1 MTTNISNR
9 LSTRVLAHFNEFSGN
24 RALTFSIIFSREQAA
39 GSIRSIKINGLQS
52 NMTPDNYVAY
62 IGIDWADR
70 KHDIAL
76 YDCASGTWQ
85 ESIIQTRPQDLL
97 DWVNQLRARYGEG
110 RIAVG
115 MEQKRGPL
123 LYALCQYDNLVL
135 FPINPRTVANY
146 RKAFQPSRA
155 KSDPVDARLL
165 VELMQKHSDKL
176 ELWVAGCPKT
186 RALRQ
191 WVESRRMLVGEK
203 VRLTNRITASLKSY
217 FPQVLDWFEDKDT
230 LVFCEFIEQF
240 PEVNAAQAATPKQ
253 LTQFF
258 RSHKVIRKSAINR
271 RIQQIQ
277 DAGPPLTNDAAVVVP
292 AQALTRALVALLKV
306 ILHQLTDFNA
316 QIAAL
321 FETLPDAEL
330 FSNLP
335 GAGPHLAPRLL
346 VAFGAERDRFTS
358 AQAFMSYVGIA
369 PVKEESG
376 KKRWVHWRWSCPIF
390 LRQTFI
396 EWVNQARRFSPW
408 SQAFYQQQ
416 KRAGKTH
423 QKSIRALAYKWG
435 RILWR
440 CWQDQTAYDEEKY
453 VSALRRKKSPLVK
466 LLAVEATDF

>member
-1 MTTNISNR
+1 MNT
-9 LSTRVLAHFNEFSGN
+9 E
-24 RALTFSIIFSREQAA
+24 
-39 GSIRSIKINGLQS
+39 
-52 NMTPDNYVAY
+52 NYVAY

-70 KHDIAL
+70 KHDIVL
-76 YDCASGTWQ
+76 YDCATNTWQ
-85 ESIIQTRPQDLL
+85 QSIIQTRPQDLL
-97 DWVNQLRARYGEG
+97 DWVNQLRTRYGEG
-110 RIAVG
+110 KIAVG

-165 VELMQKHSDKL
+165 VELMQKHPEKL
-176 ELWVAGCPKT
+176 QPWVSGCSQT

-230 LVFCEFIEQF
+230 LVFCAFMEQF
-240 PEVNAAQAATPKQ
+240 PSVIAAQAATPEQ

-258 RSHKVIRKSAINR
+258 CSHQAGRKSAITR
-271 RIQQIQ
+271 RIRQIQ
-277 DAGPPLTNDAAVVVP
+277 DAGPPLTRDESIVVP
-292 AQALTRALVALLKV
+292 AQALTLALISLLKV
-306 ILHQLTDFNA
+306 VLTQLSEFNA
-316 QIAAL
+316 KIAES
-321 FETLPDAEL
+321 FERIPDAEL
-330 FSNLP
+330 FSSLP

-376 KKRWVHWRWSCPIF
+376 KKSWVHWRWSCPIF
-390 LRQTFI
+390 LRQTFV
-396 EWVNQARRFSPW
+396 EWVNQSRRFSPW
-408 SQAFYQQQ
+408 AQAFYLQQ
-416 KRAGKTH
+416 KQAGKTH
-423 QKSIRALAYKWG
+423 QKAIRALAYKWG

-440 CWQDQTAYDEEKY
+440 CWQDNVPYDEEKY
-453 VSALRRKKSPLVK
+453 LAALARKKSPLLK
-466 LLAVEATDF
+466 LLGADAQDPLTLQQA

>member
-1 MTTNISNR
+1 MTTDS
-9 LSTRVLAHFNEFSGN
+9 
-24 RALTFSIIFSREQAA
+24 
-39 GSIRSIKINGLQS
+39 
-52 NMTPDNYVAY
+52 YVAY

-76 YDCASGTWQ
+76 YDCASDSWQ
-85 ESIIQTRPQDLL
+85 ESVIPSRPQDLL
-97 DWVNQLRARYGEG
+97 DWVNLLRARYGEG
-110 RIAVG
+110 RIAVA

-123 LYALCQYDNLVL
+123 LYTLCQYENLVL

-165 VELMQKHSDKL
+165 VELMQKHPDKL
-176 ELWVAGCPKT
+176 ERWVAGCPQT

-240 PEVNAAQAATPKQ
+240 SEVQMAQAATPQQ

-258 RSHKVIRKSAINR
+258 HAHKVTRKSAIAR

-277 DAGPPLTNDAAVVVP
+277 QAGPPLTPDEAIVVP
-292 AQALTRALVALLKV
+292 AQVLTLALVALLKV
-306 ILHQLTDFNA
+306 IIQQLTHFNDTIA
-316 QIAAL
+316 QL
-321 FETLPDAEL
+321 FEAIPDAPL
-330 FSNLP
+330 FAELP

-346 VAFGAERDRFTS
+346 VAFGEDRSRFAS
-358 AQAFMSYVGIA
+358 AQAFMSYIGIA

-390 LRQTFI
+390 LRQTFV
-396 EWVNQARRFSPW
+396 EWVNQARRFSTW
-408 SQAFYQQQ
+408 SQVFYEQQ
-416 KRAGKTH
+416 KQAGKSH
-423 QKSIRALAYKWG
+423 QKAIRALAYKWG

-440 CWQDQTAYDEEKY
+440 CWQDNTPYDEEKY
-453 VSALRRKKSPLVK
+453 VAALRRKQSPLAK
-466 LLAVEATDF
+466 RLAL

>member
-1 MTTNISNR
+1 MTS
-9 LSTRVLAHFNEFSGN
+9 E
-24 RALTFSIIFSREQAA
+24 
-39 GSIRSIKINGLQS
+39 
-52 NMTPDNYVAY
+52 NYVAY

-76 YDCASGTWQ
+76 YDCASDTWQ
-85 ESIIQTRPQDLL
+85 EYIIKTHPQDIL

-110 RIAVG
+110 KIAVA

-165 VELMQKHSDKL
+165 VELMQKHPEKL
-176 ELWVAGCPKT
+176 ELWVAGCPQT

-230 LVFCEFIEQF
+230 LVFCSFMEQF
-240 PEVNAAQAATPKQ
+240 PSVIDAQAASPEE

-258 RSHKVIRKSAINR
+258 RSHHAGRKSTLAR

-277 DAGPPLTNDAAVVVP
+277 DAGPPLTRDDAIVIP
-292 AQALTRALVALLKV
+292 AQSLTCALIALLKV
-306 ILHQLTDFNA
+306 VLIQLADFNA
-316 QIAAL
+316 KIAEL

-346 VAFGAERDRFTS
+346 VAFGAERDRFSS

-390 LRQTFI
+390 LRQTFV
-396 EWVNQARRFSPW
+396 EWVNQSRRFSPW
-408 SQAFYQQQ
+408 AQAFYQQQ
-416 KRAGKTH
+416 KSVGKTH
-423 QKSIRALAYKWG
+423 QTAIRALAYKWG

-440 CWQDQTAYDEEKY
+440 CWQDNIPYDEEKY
-453 VSALRRKKSPLVK
+453 LTALTKKKSPLIK
-466 LLAVEATDF
+466 LLGADIKDCQTSKDALVEPLR

>member
-1 MTTNISNR
+1 M
-9 LSTRVLAHFNEFSGN
+9 ST
-24 RALTFSIIFSREQAA
+24 Q
-39 GSIRSIKINGLQS
+39 
-52 NMTPDNYVAY
+52 NYVAY

-76 YDCASGTWQ
+76 YDCASDTWQ
-85 ESIIQTRPQDLL
+85 ESIIKTRPQDLL
-97 DWVNQLRARYGEG
+97 DWVNQLRARYGE
-110 RIAVG
+110 RKIAVA

-165 VELMQKHSDKL
+165 VELMQKHPEKL
-176 ELWVAGCPKT
+176 NRWVAGCPQT

-230 LVFCEFIEQF
+230 LVFCSFMEQF
-240 PEVNAAQAATPKQ
+240 PSVIDAQAATPQQ

-258 RSHKVIRKSAINR
+258 RSHQAGRKTAIAR

-277 DAGPPLTNDAAVVVP
+277 EAGPPLTRDNAIVIP
-292 AQALTRALVALLKV
+292 AQALTGALIALLKV
-306 ILHQLTDFNA
+306 VLTQLNDFNA
-316 QIAAL
+316 QIVTL
-321 FETLPDAEL
+321 FESIPDADL
-330 FSNLP
+330 FSSLP

-346 VAFGAERDRFTS
+346 VAFGAERDRFSS

-390 LRQTFI
+390 LRQTFV
-396 EWVNQARRFSPW
+396 EWVNQSRRRSAW
-408 SQAFYQQQ
+408 AQAFYHQQ
-416 KRAGKTH
+416 KRAGKSH
-423 QKSIRALAYKWG
+423 QTAIRALAYKWG

-440 CWQDQTAYDEEKY
+440 CWQDNTPYDEQKY
-453 VSALRRKKSPLVK
+453 LAALARKKSPLIK
-466 LLAVEATDF
+466 LLGANDKEYQICSEAE

>member
-1 MTTNISNR
+1 MTTDS
-9 LSTRVLAHFNEFSGN
+9 
-24 RALTFSIIFSREQAA
+24 
-39 GSIRSIKINGLQS
+39 
-52 NMTPDNYVAY
+52 YVAY

-76 YDCASGTWQ
+76 YDCASDSWQ
-85 ESIIQTRPQDLL
+85 ESVIPSRPQDLL
-97 DWVNQLRARYGEG
+97 DWVNLLRARYGEG
-110 RIAVG
+110 RIAVA

-123 LYALCQYDNLVL
+123 LYALCQYENLVL

-165 VELMQKHSDKL
+165 VELMQKHPDKL
-176 ELWVAGCPKT
+176 ERWVAGCPQT

-240 PEVNAAQAATPKQ
+240 SEVQMAQAATPQQ

-258 RSHKVIRKSAINR
+258 HAHKVTRKSTIAR

-277 DAGPPLTNDAAVVVP
+277 QAGPPLTPDEAIVVP
-292 AQALTRALVALLKV
+292 AQALTLALVALLKV
-306 ILHQLTDFNA
+306 IIQQLTHFNDTIA
-316 QIAAL
+316 QL
-321 FETLPDAEL
+321 FEAIPDAPL
-330 FSNLP
+330 FAELP

-346 VAFGAERDRFTS
+346 VAFGEDRSRFAS
-358 AQAFMSYVGIA
+358 AQAFMSYIGIA

-390 LRQTFI
+390 LRQTFV
-396 EWVNQARRFSPW
+396 EWVNQARRFSTW
-408 SQAFYQQQ
+408 SQVFYEQQ
-416 KRAGKTH
+416 KQAGKSH
-423 QKSIRALAYKWG
+423 QKAIRALAYKWG

-440 CWQDQTAYDEEKY
+440 CWQDNTPYDEEKY
-453 VSALRRKKSPLVK
+453 VAALRRKQSPLAK
-466 LLAVEATDF
+466 RLAL